1 MATLDRNATNL
12 IVKRSVTRSVCFGC
26 ARCLLGEPGAGV
38 SSLIEYAS
46 ITKSKDRNEEAD
58 RTAFDEAAGVLGD
71 TRSDTLSD
79 IFTDALSGSLV
90 TLKTFQEKPEKRP
103 SSVSSSSKELH
114 ETM

>member
-1 MATLDRNATNL
+1 M
-12 IVKRSVTRSVCFGC
+12 F
-26 ARCLLGEPGAGV
+26 ARRTGRGV

-58 RTAFDEAAGVLGD
+58 RTAFDEAAGVLGDAFGD

-103 SSVSSSSKELH
+103 SSVSRRPKELH